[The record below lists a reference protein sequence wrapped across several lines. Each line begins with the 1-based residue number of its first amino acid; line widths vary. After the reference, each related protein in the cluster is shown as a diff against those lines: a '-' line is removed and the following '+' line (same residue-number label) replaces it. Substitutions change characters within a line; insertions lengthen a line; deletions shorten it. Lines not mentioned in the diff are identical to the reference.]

1 MPLRR
6 NIDCLCAISRA
17 PIARALGGDFMLG
30 KYFGFLNNSQKAAA
44 QNDQEM
50 TSTGRPA
57 IDRVVAL
64 MNAPARDMPAQET
77 LIDTDTEQ
85 TVVTNMLDIP
95 THGERSN
102 VFELLNRFLGRQPL
116 LDRTG
121 EIVGYEMCIKKT
133 APPPGEGA
141 QLLQQMLDEM
151 LLSSMED
158 LNIQKLRGGKQVF
171 LSISPASLYTAF
183 LDRMDGNGIVL
194 VFTPPDGALD
204 ELVER
209 CKTLHEYGYRFAL
222 SQLQYREALDELLP
236 LVDIIRIDPTQY
248 DSMQLGDLCVQI
260 KNQGDFQLLVDHV
273 ESEELYIV
281 CHKLGFHLFQG
292 YFFAKP
298 LPVPSTKVDSQRL
311 HVMQLLNQT
320 MNHAEIAQLEQGFK
334 RDPVLSY
341 KLLRYIN
348 SPATG
353 LLHPVSS
360 ISHALVVLGY
370 DQLYRW
376 LTLLLFASGQVDHR
390 TLALMNNALVRARL
404 TELLGSKKLKAPDR
418 EALFITGIFSLL
430 DALLNMPMKT
440 ALESIKLS
448 PPITDALLR
457 REGQYAPFLDL
468 AIACEE
474 SEDQVIMTYAA
485 TSGISA
491 EEINVA
497 HVEALVWAGEVDLGK
512 A

>member
-1 MPLRR
+1 
-6 NIDCLCAISRA
+6 
-17 PIARALGGDFMLG
+17 MLG
-30 KYFGFLNNSQKAAA
+30 KYFGFLSNPQKPQA
-44 QNDQEM
+44 QNDAVV
-50 TSTGRPA
+50 TPPNRPA
-57 IDRVVAL
+57 MDRIVSL
-64 MNAPARDMPAQET
+64 METPPRDPAHQESLVET
-77 LIDTDTEQ
+77 ASDQD
-85 TVVTNMLDIP
+85 VVTHMLDIP

-102 VFELLNRFLGRQPL
+102 VSELLNRFLGRQPL
-116 LDRTG
+116 LNRTG
-121 EIVGYEMCIKKT
+121 EVIGYEMRIKKT
-133 APPPGEGA
+133 APPPGAGA

-158 LNIQKLRGGKQVF
+158 LDIQKLRGDKHIF
-171 LSISPASLYTAF
+171 LSISSASLHTAF
-183 LDRMDGNGIVL
+183 LDRIDGNGVVL
-194 VFTPPDGALD
+194 VFTPPEGPLD
-204 ELVER
+204 TLVER
-209 CKTLHEYGYRFAL
+209 CKVLYEYGYRFAL
-222 SQLQYREALDELLP
+222 TQLQYREELDELLP
-236 LVDIIRIDPTQY
+236 MVNIIRIDPTLY
-248 DSMQLGDLCVQI
+248 DSMQLGELSVQI
-260 KNQGDFQLLVDHV
+260 KSQGDFELLVDHV
-273 ESEELYIV
+273 ESEELYSV
-281 CHKLGFHLFQG
+281 CHQLGFDLFQG

-298 LPVPSTKVDSQRL
+298 LAVPTKQVDSQRL

-353 LLHPVSS
+353 LLQPVRS
-360 ISHALVVLGY
+360 IAHALVVLGY

-376 LTLLLFASGQVDHR
+376 LTLLLFASGQANHR

-404 TELLGSKKLKAPDR
+404 TELLGRKKLKAQDG
-418 EALFITGIFSLL
+418 ESLFITGIFSLL
-430 DALLNMPMKT
+430 DVLLNMPMKT

-448 PPITDALLR
+448 PSVTAALLL
-457 REGQYAPFLDL
+457 REGEYAPYLDI

-497 HVEALVWAGEVDLGK
+497 HVEALIWAGEIDISK
-512 A
+512 TSAAA